1 MTRFLLGLAL
11 IPLAACTPPAVA
23 LQTVKDAQPQDVVGC
38 AEIGQVTGIP
48 GVYGPLAKIG
58 LNDARNKAKQIALQQ
73 GATHVVFDPIRP
85 GETVFEVT
93 GTAYRC

>member
-1 MTRFLLGLAL
+1 MRHILILLAAL
-11 IPLAACTPPAVA
+11 PLAACTPPAVA
-23 LQTVKDAQPQDVVGC
+23 VKTVVDAQPQDVVGC
-38 AEIGQVTGIP
+38 QDLGRVTGIP

-58 LNDARNKAKQIALQQ
+58 LNDARNKAKQIALEQ
-73 GATHVVFDPIRP
+73 GATHVVFDPVRP